1 MAACWFAAVP
11 IRGLISSNASYHKL
25 GESVYCRILTL
36 MAWFFFIFCDYNA
49 FVLLSPSQCS

>member
-25 GESVYCRILTL
+25 GKSVYCRILTL
-36 MAWFFFIFCDYNA
+36 MA
-49 FVLLSPSQCS
+49 